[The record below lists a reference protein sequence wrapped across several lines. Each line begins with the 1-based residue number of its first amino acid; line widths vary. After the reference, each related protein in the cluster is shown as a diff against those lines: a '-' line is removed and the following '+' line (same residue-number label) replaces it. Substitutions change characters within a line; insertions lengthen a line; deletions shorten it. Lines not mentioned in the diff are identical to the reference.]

1 MTLPLAVAWALIVWL
16 LNGLWQLQLW
26 PQMACYAAS
35 VYLLI
40 ELSNQNALLRIR
52 SRMVTSMFILLS
64 ATSPFLFS
72 QFTSGFVQ
80 LCFVIALLPLF
91 QAYQQP
97 QATGTLFY
105 AFLSISVASLARV
118 EVLCYVPLLWLLTAT
133 QLHALSWRSWLA
145 SLIGLL
151 TPYWLVFFW
160 LLSPFG
166 MTEGGGIDLT
176 PLADHFTRIADL
188 QPSAM
193 RLTLP
198 HVLSIA
204 ATVLLA
210 TAGALHFWQYSYE
223 DKIRIRLLYG
233 FFSVMTAASL
243 LMAVLMPS
251 LYDVLMPIAFVT
263 ASPLAAHVMTFTSSR
278 LSNILFL
285 LAIVLLMTIA
295 VVNTLQPPLG

>member
-1 MTLPLAVAWALIVWL
+1 MVFEGFIQLLTSYGYWGMLLA
-16 LNGLWQLQLW
+16 
-26 PQMACYAAS
+26 
-35 VYLLI
+35 
-40 ELSNQNALLRIR
+40 
-52 SRMVTSMFILLS
+52 
-64 ATSPFLFS
+64 
-72 QFTSGFVQ
+72 
-80 LCFVIALLPLF
+80 
-91 QAYQQP
+91 
-97 QATGTLFY
+97 
-105 AFLSISVASLARV
+105 AFLAGSFFPFSSEAVMVGLMAAGLD
-118 EVLCYVPLLWLLTAT
+118 PWLLTAT

-243 LMAVLMPS
+243 LMTVLMPS

-285 LAIVLLMTIA
+285 LAIVLLMAIA